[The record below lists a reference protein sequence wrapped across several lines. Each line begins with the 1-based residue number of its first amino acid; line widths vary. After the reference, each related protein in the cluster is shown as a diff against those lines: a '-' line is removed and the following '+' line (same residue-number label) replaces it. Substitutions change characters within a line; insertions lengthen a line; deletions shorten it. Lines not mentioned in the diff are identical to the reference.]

1 MIGQEGQHPP
11 PAPVS
16 THTSAHSSAHMPC
29 TPTTHTHTRHTTVTK
44 NKLQIHPAIM
54 YLTYI
59 MLSKR
64 SQALFQTQ
72 EIYSSISTQFKS
84 KQKQFRVIEVRVII
98 TSEEEEMSGMEQR
111 VGSAQSLIITYFLN
125 HLLVRKMST

>member
-1 MIGQEGQHPP
+1 M
-11 PAPVS
+11 
-16 THTSAHSSAHMPC
+16 HTYN
-29 TPTTHTHTRHTTVTK
+29 THTRHTTVTK
-44 NKLQIHPAIM
+44 NKLQIHPVIM

-98 TSEEEEMSGMEQR
+98 TSEEEEMSGTEQR